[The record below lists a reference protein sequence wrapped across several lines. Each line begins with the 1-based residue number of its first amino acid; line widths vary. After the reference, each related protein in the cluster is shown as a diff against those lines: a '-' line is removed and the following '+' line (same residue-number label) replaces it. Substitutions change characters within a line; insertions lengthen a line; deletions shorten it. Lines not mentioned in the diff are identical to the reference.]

1 MELLPA
7 AALAALAL
15 LVGLAAG
22 FALARR
28 NGVGVGGALR
38 ESQSQ
43 STASASVPAENEIVD
58 FADWIGVGLLR
69 VNRERTI
76 TSANQVAHTLLAR
89 SPGALIGRSVMEAFV
104 DHRIADLAREAV
116 SRGAA
121 QRELVFAGEPQPAL
135 LVLARRGARDE
146 SLWIS
151 LQDISELRRLRR
163 IRAEFVDNLSHEL
176 RTPLTTVRLL
186 TESLTMELDTMELPP
201 RVRDSIVKI
210 EVETGHLVQ
219 MVNELLDLARIEQ
232 GEAALRVDDVDLG
245 GVVES
250 TLARLRLYGERQG
263 ISLRADVPESA
274 ADRAARGDEERLRQV
289 LVNLV
294 HNAVKFSDEG
304 GEVVVRVRPEGDE
317 VRVEVEDWGIGIPR
331 ADLNRIF
338 ERFYKVDRARHR
350 GSGGTGL
357 GLAIARHIVERHGGR
372 IWAESRDGKGSRF
385 VVALPRRGAAPPA
398 QPG

>member
-104 DHRIADLAREAV
+104 DHRIADLVREAV

-317 VRVEVEDWGIGIPR
+317 VRVEVEDSGIGIPR